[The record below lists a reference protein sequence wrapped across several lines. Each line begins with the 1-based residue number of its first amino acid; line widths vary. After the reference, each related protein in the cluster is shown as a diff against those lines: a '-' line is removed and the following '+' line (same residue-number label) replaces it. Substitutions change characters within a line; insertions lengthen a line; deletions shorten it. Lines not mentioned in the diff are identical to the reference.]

1 VIKVTGHVSA
11 GINGGTNGDLFITF
25 SVKNDT
31 KFKSEG
37 KNLYADVDLDLYKA
51 VLGGEVLVDTFTGK
65 VKLKIPPETQSGTKV
80 KLKGKGF
87 PVYKKVNEFG
97 DLFITYQVKLPIG
110 LTEKD
115 IQLFRELST
124 IRNAIFAQ

>member
-1 VIKVTGHVSA
+1 MIKVTGHVSA